1 MKKYLTLTMLL
12 CVAFTFC
19 FTGCGKDNEAENG
32 APASGAMAQT
42 ENLEQMDSSSYQ
54 TEETVETRVDFIG
67 AVSIYS
73 NAGVYVTGS
82 AGDDKLRWV
91 GSLVKGQEVLAEG
104 LGAIKEYPMNFVN
117 DKEGA
122 EKTVMARIR
131 IDCKE
136 GDTLGNDG
144 EYYVVKSNLVYG
156 SRTFVVVGDDL
167 ANDVDYTY
175 MYNEPDL
182 KKITSR
188 KIPAGTLIA
197 VSDYDQPEAE
207 FYHATFYI
215 PNGDYKGLYRDKYV
229 EASAVTDSKAYVDG
243 AMVADRL
250 ANISMKDTKPEVHW
264 GVIDSLRKYYG
275 SEEVCRFYGYIGVM
289 DER

>member
-12 CVAFTFC
+12 CAAFTFC
-19 FTGCGKDNEAENG
+19 FTGCGKDKKAKNG
-32 APASGAMAQT
+32 APDSGAMAQT

-82 AGDDKLRWV
+82 AGDDKLHWV

-136 GDTLGNDG
+136 GDTPGNDG
-144 EYYVVKSNLVYG
+144 VYYVVKANLAYG

-188 KIPAGTLIA
+188 KIPTGTLIA

-250 ANISMKDTKPEVHW
+250 RNISMKDTKPEVHW
-264 GVIDSLRKYYG
+264 GAIDSLRKYYG
-275 SEEVCRFYGYIGVM
+275 SEEVCRFYRYI
-289 DER
+289 DIPAER

>member
-12 CVAFTFC
+12 CTAFAFC
-19 FTGCGKDNEAENG
+19 FTGCGKDKKAENQN
-32 APASGAMAQT
+32 PVN
-42 ENLEQMDSSSYQ
+42 ESSYEAVESDEDSMDFADT
-54 TEETVETRVDFIG
+54 TEAVDTSARYIC

-73 NAGVYVTGS
+73 NAGVYVKDPS
-82 AGDDKLRWV
+82 KNDKLRWV
-91 GSLVKGQEVLAEG
+91 GSLTKGQQVLSEG
-104 LGAIKEYPMNFVN
+104 LGEIAEYEMNFVN
-117 DKEGA
+117 DKDGA
-122 EKTVMARIR
+122 KKTVMARVL
-131 IDCKE
+131 IDCE
-136 GDTLGNDG
+136 ESNIPSNV
-144 EYYVVKSNLVYG
+144 EVYYVVKSNLVYG

-215 PNGDYKGLYRDKYV
+215 PDGDYKGLYRDKYV

-264 GVIDSLRKYYG
+264 GAIDSLRKYYG
-275 SEEVCRFYGYIGVM
+275 SEEVCRFYRYIDVPA
-289 DER
+289 ER

>member
-1 MKKYLTLTMLL
+1 MKKYLTLTMFL
-12 CVAFTFC
+12 CAAFTFC
-19 FTGCGKDNEAENG
+19 FTGCGKDKKTKND

-122 EKTVMARIR
+122 KKTVMARIR

-136 GDTLGNDG
+136 GDTPDNDG
-144 EYYVVKSNLVYG
+144 VYYVVKDNLVY
-156 SRTFVVVGDDL
+156 SSKTFVVVGDDL
-167 ANDVDYTY
+167 SDDKDYTY
-175 MYNEPDL
+175 IYNEPDL
-182 KKITSR
+182 KKITSK
-188 KIPAGTLIA
+188 KIPTGTLIA
-197 VSDYDQPEAE
+197 VCDYDQPEAE
-207 FYHATFYI
+207 FYQATFYI
-215 PNGDYKGLYRDKYV
+215 PDGDYKGLYRDKYV
-229 EASAVTDSKAYVDG
+229 EASAVTDSKDYVDG

-250 ANISMKDTKPEVHW
+250 RNIKKNDTKPEVYW
-264 GVIDSLRKYYG
+264 GAIDSLHKYYG
-275 SEEVCRFYGYIGVM
+275 SEEISKFYSYIGVM